1 MKLNFKKVWIKYSFH
16 ITDTFPSETK
26 VFAED
31 IEVPEL
37 TSSARLGFSLV
48 LPRSFW
54 IHPDAFVLD
63 SHGFQWCLVM
73 LGGISVS
80 TRSGFFFQ
88 VGCSL
93 LKVSCYT
100 SKFFRS

>member
-1 MKLNFKKVWIKYSFH
+1 MKLNFKKVWIKYSFY
-16 ITDTFPSETK
+16 ITDTFASETK
-26 VFAED
+26 IFAED
-31 IEVPEL
+31 IDVPEL
-37 TSSARLGFSLV
+37 TSSVRLGFSLV

-54 IHPDAFVLD
+54 IHPDTFILD
-63 SHGFQWCLVM
+63 SHGFQWCLVV
-73 LGGISVS
+73 LEAISVS
-80 TRSGFFFQ
+80 KCSGVFFQ